1 MSVKVFALCTT
12 SKKGIIT
19 SMKTKKNVLTL
30 IKKIEALPADKI
42 NEVEDFVEFL
52 ESKGSDRSLTRAAAK
67 LSEKSFSKVWNNPE
81 DAIYDKL

>member
-1 MSVKVFALCTT
+1 MTPKAVA
-12 SKKGIIT
+12 
-19 SMKTKKNVLTL
+19 TL
-30 IKKIEALPADKI
+30 IKKIEALPVDRI

-52 ESKGSDRSLTRAAAK
+52 RTKSTDKQLTRAASR